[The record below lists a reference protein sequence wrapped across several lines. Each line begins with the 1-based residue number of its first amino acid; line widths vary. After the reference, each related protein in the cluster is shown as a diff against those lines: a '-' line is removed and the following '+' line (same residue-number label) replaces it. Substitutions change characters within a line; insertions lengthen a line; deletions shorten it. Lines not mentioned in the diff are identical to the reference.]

1 VTAPPNPDHTTIPG
15 FIRRDRPVREAE
27 EAELLAPVAQR
38 SAASKGRVRLEE
50 PDAFRTAFERDRD
63 RILHAK
69 AFRRLK
75 HKTQVFINPEGDH
88 YVTRLTHT
96 LQVTQIA
103 RALAA
108 GLSLNEQLAE
118 AIALGHDVGHSPFG
132 HTGEEALSP
141 YFPTSGGWHHA
152 AQSVR
157 VFEALEDLNLTWEVR
172 DGIRAHSWKITPP
185 PATQEAIC
193 VRYADR
199 IAYLTHDALDA
210 LRAGVLTQE
219 DFPRSTQERF
229 GGPGRLWVGEMI
241 DAVIEQSLTGDHV
254 HMDAPTLGVMNE
266 LRAFMFERVYFA
278 PGLRE
283 HTSEAIDIIRRLMD
297 HHLRHPDEIPSTYRD
312 NDADLIT
319 QVADY
324 VAGMT
329 DRYALRT
336 HERLYGT
343 PGMTDPPA

>member
-1 VTAPPNPDHTTIPG
+1 VNRAGHFFT
-15 FIRRDRPVREAE
+15 RRDRPAREAE
-27 EAELLAPVAQR
+27 EAERLAPAAQR
-38 SAASKGRVRLEE
+38 SADSKGRIRAEE

-103 RALAA
+103 RSLAA
-108 GLSLNEQLAE
+108 ALSLNEALAE

-132 HTGEEALSP
+132 HTGEEGLSP

-172 DGIRAHSWKITPP
+172 DGIRAHSWKIKPP
-185 PATQEAIC
+185 PATQEAFC

-210 LRAGVLTQE
+210 LRAGVLTE
-219 DFPRSTQERF
+219 ADFPPSTRERF
-229 GGPGRLWVGEMI
+229 GPPGRLWVGEMI
-241 DAVIEQSLTGDHV
+241 DAVVAESLAGDHV
-254 HMDAPTLGVMNE
+254 QMDAATLAVMNE
-266 LRAFMFERVYFA
+266 LRDFMFQRVYLA

-283 HTSEAIDIIRRLMD
+283 HTSEAIEIIRRLMD
-297 HHLRHPDEIPSTYRD
+297 HHLLHPDEIPSTYRD

-319 QVADY
+319 QVADF
-324 VAGMT
+324 VSGMT
-329 DRYALRT
+329 DRYALQT
-336 HERLYGT
+336 HERLFGT
-343 PGMTDPPA
+343 PGMTDPPG